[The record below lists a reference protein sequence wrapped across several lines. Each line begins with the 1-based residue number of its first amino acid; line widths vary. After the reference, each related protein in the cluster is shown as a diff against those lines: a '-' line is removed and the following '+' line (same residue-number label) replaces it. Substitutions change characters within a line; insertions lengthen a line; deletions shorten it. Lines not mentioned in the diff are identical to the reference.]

1 MIHECLVMLVGQRGF
16 VGVIRVVI
24 WVGQWGLMIR
34 VGQCGFVGVIH
45 MGLMMWVGLKRIVGM
60 GGGRRIQVGQVE

>member
-1 MIHECLVMLVGQRGF
+1 MLVGQRGF
-16 VGVIRVVI
+16 VGVIWVVI
-24 WVGQWGLMIR
+24 WVGQWGLIIR

-45 MGLMMWVGLKRIVGM
+45 MGLMIWVGLKRIVGM